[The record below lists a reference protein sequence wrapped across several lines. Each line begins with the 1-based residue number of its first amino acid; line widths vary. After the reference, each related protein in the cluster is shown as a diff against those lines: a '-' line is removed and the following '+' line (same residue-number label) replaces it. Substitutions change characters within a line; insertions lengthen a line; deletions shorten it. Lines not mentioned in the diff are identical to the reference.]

1 VIPLQDKYRDLKK
14 EVENKEIELRVVEDS
29 GMCQSILDEMRL
41 SSCIASHQRSTSF
54 FFVVNALSF
63 T

>member
-41 SSCIASHQRSTSF
+41 
-54 FFVVNALSF
+54 
-63 T
+63 